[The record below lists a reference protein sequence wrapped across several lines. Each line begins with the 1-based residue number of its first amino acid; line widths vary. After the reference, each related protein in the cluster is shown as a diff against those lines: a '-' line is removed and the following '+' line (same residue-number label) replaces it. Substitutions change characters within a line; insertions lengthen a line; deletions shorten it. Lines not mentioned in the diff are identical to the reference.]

1 MPPSRKAWCRSV
13 RPAEIDAL
21 TYTPSSHCVNNDSFH
36 KAAILWSPMGDT
48 RGANKA
54 CAGTEHP
61 ASDSS
66 QERLVRTAFREIH
79 SLSPVSWDDRPGEVF
94 LAF

>member
-1 MPPSRKAWCRSV
+1 M

-21 TYTPSSHCVNNDSFH
+21 TYSPPHCVNNDSLH
-36 KAAILWSPMGDT
+36 KAAILWSPVGDT
-48 RGANKA
+48 RGVNKA

-61 ASDSS
+61 AGDSN
-66 QERLVRTAFREIH
+66 QERLVRIAFREIH
-79 SLSPVSWDDRPGEVF
+79 SLSPVSWDDKTGEVF